1 MATARETGASVLSPD
16 YRVVSD
22 GGAAEMNAVIV
33 GTAILVISTVGATL
47 WARQSGAGKPRQAKI
62 LLFGL
67 YFWILVFLQLIL
79 AAVGYSILTD
89 R

>member
-1 MATARETGASVLSPD
+1 
-16 YRVVSD
+16 
-22 GGAAEMNAVIV
+22 MNAVSV
-33 GTAILVISTVGATL
+33 GIAILLISTVGATL